1 MLGVCNLTDSEETED
16 KRDLEDYKLGFRIEQ
31 LSSQVSKLEE
41 QVDQLQHEIDNL
53 SEKHAK
59 DISRVQDDIKD
70 VQDYLI
76 GEVNKLAQSEQEYRD
91 ALNSQ
96 LKQAIGLVFSFIITK
111 LLNSVF

>member
-1 MLGVCNLTDSEETED
+1 M
-16 KRDLEDYKLGFRIEQ
+16 
-31 LSSQVSKLEE
+31 
-41 QVDQLQHEIDNL
+41 
-53 SEKHAK
+53 
-59 DISRVQDDIKD
+59 QDDIKD

-111 LLNSVF
+111 LLNSLF